1 MTTVYY
7 QPKLPDRNRR
17 IRKTIDMVRRKTRLD
32 KTIIAERMLNFSAD
46 KIGEI
51 FPELAQSAKNKK
63 EA

>member
-51 FPELAQSAKNKK
+51 FPELAQVAKTKK

>member
-1 MTTVYY
+1 MAAVFY

-32 KTIIAERMLNFSAD
+32 KTVIAERMLNFSAD

-51 FPELAQSAKNKK
+51 FPELAPSKK